1 MTTGRVDRYTA
12 DNKFK
17 QGEKQMSTSTFKTLT
32 SIVAWV
38 CFIMGLM
45 SVIAPT
51 VIGFATGGMGGTI
64 NTVEDGQLR
73 MYRHGFG
80 WLLGMAFFATYLFT
94 VKVRKSL
101 D

>member
-1 MTTGRVDRYTA
+1 
-12 DNKFK
+12 
-17 QGEKQMSTSTFKTLT
+17 MSTPTFKTLT

-38 CFIMGLM
+38 CFIFGLM

-51 VIGFATGGMGGTI
+51 VIGIVTGGLAGTI
-64 NTVEDGQLR
+64 NSVDTGKIWFYQ
-73 MYRHGFG
+73 HGLG
-80 WLLGMAFFATYLFT
+80 WLLGMAFFATYFFA